1 MKTIAVR
8 SFALLTSILSFA
20 LTARAETSA
29 GSYPPHAIPHSQLRV
44 LPKSPTGRQY
54 QLHVGLPGS
63 YGKETNKKYP
73 VVYVTDGYWDFQK
86 INGLY
91 GSLVYDKVVPE
102 FITVGIGYPGNF
114 DEMNYGDLRWWE
126 LSPVPFA
133 GQPAAGHAAEFLQSI
148 EQEIIPYIEREFR
161 VDPSF
166 RVMAGASLGGLFTLY
181 AMYTK
186 AELFQGYVALTP
198 AVVLGNEWLLGY
210 DDAFAAKKRPLN
222 ARLFVAYGGDE
233 APGFVSSILRYNQRI
248 SCRKHPGW
256 AYQFRVVDGE
266 RHAGMQHEGY
276 SRGLRW
282 VFAPLA
288 PESGPSS
295 N

>member
-1 MKTIAVR
+1 MNLFTLPRLGLLASLLFAPSVVR
-8 SFALLTSILSFA
+8 ADNS
-20 LTARAETSA
+20 SA
-29 GSYPPHAIPHSQLRV
+29 SYPPGTIPHSQLRV

-63 YGKETNKKYP
+63 YGKDPQKKYP

-86 INGLY
+86 ITGIYGALLY
-91 GSLVYDKVVPE
+91 DRVVPE

-114 DEMNYGDLRWWE
+114 DEVNYGDLRWWE
-126 LSPVPFA
+126 LSPIRFERQA
-133 GQPAAGHAAEFLQSI
+133 ESGHAAEFLQSI
-148 EQEIIPYIEREFR
+148 EREIIPYIEREFR
-161 VDPSF
+161 VDPSY

-181 AMYTK
+181 AMYSK
-186 AELFQGYVALTP
+186 PGLFNGYVALTP
-198 AVVLGNEWLLGY
+198 AVFVGNDWLLGY
-210 DDAFAAKKRPLN
+210 DAAFAAQHRPIK
-222 ARLFVAYGGDE
+222 ARLFIAYGGDE
-233 APGFVSSILRYNQRI
+233 SPNFVSAILRYNQRP
-248 SCRKHPGW
+248 SSRKYPGLS
-256 AYQFRVVDGE
+256 YQFRVVDGE

-295 N
+295 D

>member
-1 MKTIAVR
+1 MNVPTLR
-8 SFALLTSILSFA
+8 LGLLALISLLATV
-20 LTARAETSA
+20 ARADNA
-29 GSYPPHAIPHSQLRV
+29 PDSYPPHTIPHSQLRV

-63 YGKETNKKYP
+63 YAKDTHKKYP

-86 INGLY
+86 ITSIY
-91 GSLVYDKVVPE
+91 GALLYDKVVPE
-102 FITVGIGYPGNF
+102 FITVAIGYPGNF

-126 LSPVPFA
+126 LSPIPFP
-133 GQPAAGHAAEFLQSI
+133 GQAQSGHAAEFLQSI
-148 EQEIIPYIEREFR
+148 EKEIIPYIEHEFR
-161 VDPSF
+161 VDPSY

-186 AELFQGYVALTP
+186 PDLFNGYVALTP
-198 AVVLGNEWLLGY
+198 AVFLGNNWLLGY
-210 DDAFAAKKRPLN
+210 DDAFAAKKRPIN
-222 ARLFVAYGGDE
+222 ARLFIAYGGE
-233 APGFVSSILRYNQRI
+233 ESPGFVSAILRYNQRVA
-248 SCRKHPGW
+248 SRKYSGLN
-256 AYQFRVVDGE
+256 YQFRVVDGE

-295 N
+295 D